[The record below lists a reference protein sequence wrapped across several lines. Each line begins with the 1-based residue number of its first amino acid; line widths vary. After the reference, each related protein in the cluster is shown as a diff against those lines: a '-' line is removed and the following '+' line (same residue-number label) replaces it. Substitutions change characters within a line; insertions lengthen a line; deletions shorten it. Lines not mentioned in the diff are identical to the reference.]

1 LSISENGIKWHLEQ
15 KKIEELKPFENNPRN
30 ITEKGLKDLS
40 ESIDR
45 FGLAEPI
52 VINTDNTIIGGHAR
66 YFALKERGEKECKCY
81 IPNRKLTTK
90 EVKELNVRLNK
101 NIAGE
106 WDFDILANAFEF
118 DDLLEWGWEENE
130 LDINLWKEEI
140 DEEKLDDVPEPQ
152 KEAVSQLGDVFLID
166 GKHRVMCGDST
177 KAEDVEKLMDGKKAD
192 MCFTDMPYG
201 ISKEGI
207 KNDNLS
213 KDDFYN
219 FNDKYIQLIPAKNNS
234 AFICYHST
242 RTFNPTINVAEING
256 WKFEKMFFSH
266 RPDKFPVHTWNG
278 WMMTSQAILL
288 FTKGKAEF
296 YKISPAQQDVYR
308 ITSKDLTEKKVNHPT
323 VKPVNHLMDMMKHFV
338 SVLIYEPFLGSGSTL
353 IAAEQT
359 NRICYGMELDPV
371 YVDVILRRYKN
382 LYPNAEI
389 KCLNRKVNLEKL
401 WAKDEK

>member
-1 LSISENGIKWHLEQ
+1 MKSGMQPLSWHTEKRKISELT
-15 KKIEELKPFENNPRN
+15 PFESNPRN
-30 ITEKGLKDLS
+30 LTESQYKKLR
-40 ESIDR
+40 ESLEK
-45 FGLAEPI
+45 FNLAEIPAI
-52 VINTDNTIIGGHAR
+52 DIDGKIIAGHQR
-66 YFALKERGEKECKCY
+66 LKILQELKGDIEIDVR
-81 IPNRKLTTK
+81 IPNRKLTKK
-90 EVKELNVRLNK
+90 EFKEYNIRSNK
-101 NIAGE
+101 NTGE
-106 WDFDILANAFEF
+106 WDFDLLANEFEL
-118 DDLLEWGWEENE
+118 DDLLDWGFEENE
-130 LDINLWKEEI
+130 LDINLWKPEI

-152 KEAVSQLGDVFLID
+152 KEAVSQLGDIFLID

-256 WKFEKMFFSH
+256 WKFEKMFFFH

-323 VKPVNHLMDMMKHFV
+323 VKPVNYLMDMMKHFV

-353 IAAEQT
+353 IASEQT
-359 NRICYGMELDPV
+359 NRICFGMEIDPI
-371 YVDVILRRYKN
+371 YIDVILRRYKN
-382 LYPNAEI
+382 LYSNAEI
-389 KCLNRKVNLEKL
+389 ECLNREFNFERL
-401 WAKDEK
+401 WAKEEK